1 MGRRPTK
8 IGAIP
13 RLRER
18 KRGMKIHYY
27 YDLGGKPR
35 KELPL
40 GSDYGAAIMKY
51 AELSET
57 DLPPTWLRGSSHS
70 STWLPATRST
80 SSQGKRLAP
89 SATT

>member
-40 GSDYGAAIMKY
+40 GSDYGAAIRKY
-51 AELSET
+51 AELERDRSAS
-57 DLPPTWLRGSSHS
+57 DLVKSCL
-70 STWLPATRST
+70 LYT
-80 SSQGKRLAP
+80 SDA
-89 SATT
+89 ADE